1 MKRKSALAT
10 CLALL
15 LVGAACAQAAK
26 EFQPAQLRDF
36 PRGTLEIQRG
46 GGKDTLRIWIAD
58 TEARQEQGLM
68 WIRDMPGDYGM
79 VFPLRPPR
87 LMYMWMKNT
96 YMSLDMLFYDEQGRI
111 AHIVEGAK
119 PLSEEII
126 ESRVVS
132 AGVVELLAGEVARRH
147 IKVGDRVTVRG
158 GGD

>member
-1 MKRKSALAT
+1 MRRNTALAA

-15 LVGAACAQAAK
+15 LGAMACAQTAK

-36 PRGTLEIQRG
+36 PRGTLDIQRS

-68 WIRDMPGDYGM
+68 WIREMPADYGM

-96 YMSLDMLFYDEQGRI
+96 YMSLDMLFYDDQGRV
-111 AHIVEGAK
+111 AHIVERAT
-119 PLSEEII
+119 PESEDII
-126 ESRVVS
+126 ESRVVA

-147 IKVGDRVTVRG
+147 IKVGDRVVVHAPG
-158 GGD
+158 N

>member
-1 MKRKSALAT
+1 MTALAT

-15 LVGAACAQAAK
+15 LGAMACAQAAK
-26 EFQPAQLRDF
+26 DFEPAQLRDF
-36 PRGTLEIQRG
+36 PRGTLEIQRS
-46 GGKDTLRIWIAD
+46 GGKDTLRVWIAD

-68 WIRDMPGDYGM
+68 WIREMPGDYGM

-96 YMSLDMLFYDEQGRI
+96 YMSLDMLFYDGDGRI
-111 AHIVEGAK
+111 VHIIERAT
-119 PLSEEII
+119 PLSEDII

-147 IKVGDRVTVRG
+147 IKLGDKVMVRG
-158 GGD
+158 PGH